1 MGILVKFEKESDYL
15 TRQKSIRRNEQ
26 NKVAKKNLEIAILK
40 ALESAGENILDDDD
54 TVGILEKSRV
64 DSKIFKLNE
73 ESFEFTNRKY

>member
-40 ALESAGENILDDDD
+40 ALENAGENILDDDD
-54 TVGILEKSRV
+54 TVAILE
-64 DSKIFKLNE
+64 
-73 ESFEFTNRKY
+73 